1 MKPCLRFMVSFPEV
15 KGDCSCGKE
24 HDRDQ
29 GKTVTLEPSREDKED
44 EDGYGD
50 KENDDIQ
57 FYGEAVELPPEQ
69 VFGFCIHRLYVTSGI
84 KVLDVS
90 LHIYRQMDPLSEAI
104 KKSGADV
111 YVMYASS
118 RDADMRYLTRFT
130 TSDPF
135 VYFKKP
141 GERGTIIVSQME
153 VLRASRESPAAVMT
167 RAEAG
172 LPEILKKEK
181 DLTRATAKMIAG
193 LAGKKIL
200 VPPQFPTGLARAL
213 EQFCA
218 VSVDIGTVMSM
229 RAKKTKAEIAAMR
242 RVQKVTE
249 TALGLGV
256 ALIKKSVAK
265 RGVLHSR
272 GVPLT
277 AEQVKFAMHSHLL
290 SCGCTAVDTIVSCG
304 KDTAIPHMTGSG
316 PLRADEPIII
326 DLFPVEEKSGYYADM
341 TRTVVKGEPTVEIRE
356 MYDTLRGA
364 QQLGMSLVK
373 PKVTGSDIYQA
384 VVDFFADHGYE
395 SDTRG
400 FVHSLGHGVG
410 LQVHEL
416 PNLGPGGKALAAG
429 NVVTIEPGL
438 YYPGTGGVR
447 LEDMGAVTAHGFDNF
462 TAFPEEL
469 VL

>member
-1 MKPCLRFMVSFPEV
+1 
-15 KGDCSCGKE
+15 
-24 HDRDQ
+24 
-29 GKTVTLEPSREDKED
+29 
-44 EDGYGD
+44 
-50 KENDDIQ
+50 
-57 FYGEAVELPPEQ
+57 
-69 VFGFCIHRLYVTSGI
+69 LYVASGI

-90 LHIYRQMDPLSEAI
+90 LHIYGQMDPLSEAI
-104 KKSGADV
+104 EKSGTDA

-118 RDADMRYLTRFT
+118 RDADMRYLTKFI

-141 GERGTIIVSQME
+141 GENGTIIVSQME

-193 LAGKKIL
+193 QAGKKIL

-213 EQFCA
+213 ENHCS
-218 VSVDIGTVMSM
+218 VSVDSGTVLAM
-229 RAKKTKAEIAAMR
+229 RAKKTKTEITEMR

-256 ALIKKSVAK
+256 ALIRKSRARKGILYVK
-265 RGVLHSR
+265 GQ
-272 GVPLT
+272 PLT

-304 KDTAIPHMTGSG
+304 EETAIPHMTGSG
-316 PLRADEPIII
+316 PLRSDEPIII
-326 DLFPVEEKSGYYADM
+326 DLFPVEESSGYYADM
-341 TRTVVKGEPTVEIRE
+341 TRTVVKGEPSEEIRT
-356 MYDTLRGA
+356 MYETLREA
-364 QQLGMSLVK
+364 KQLGISLIK
-373 PKVTGSDIYQA
+373 PKVLGSDVYQA
-384 VVDFFADHGYE
+384 VVDFFAERGYE

-416 PNLGPGGKALAAG
+416 PNVGPAGKALATG
-429 NVVTIEPGL
+429 NVITVEPGL

-447 LEDMGAVTAHGFDNF
+447 IEDMGVITARGFDNF
-462 TAFPEEL
+462 TQFTEEL
-469 VL
+469 IL